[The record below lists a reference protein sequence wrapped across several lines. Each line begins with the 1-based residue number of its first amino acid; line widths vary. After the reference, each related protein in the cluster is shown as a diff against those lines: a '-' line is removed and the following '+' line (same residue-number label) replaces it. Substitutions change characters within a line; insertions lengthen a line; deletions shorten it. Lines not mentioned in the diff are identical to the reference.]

1 MAGFIAADGCV
12 RVSKPNKNSINHR
25 LVIALAEKD
34 LDFLTKIQKLI
45 NCENPICFYENK
57 LSKRNIRWKDS
68 KIAKLSI
75 TSKQIVDDLV
85 KFNIVPNKTLT
96 YDMPDWLLSHNKL
109 HHFIRGYID
118 GDGSFYILN
127 DPENIHIVFSLRGTM
142 PFLNNVKN
150 ILKNEINISTN
161 AKPRVLNGIGQF
173 AIHSNAM
180 IKQLVNWLYNDSTIF
195 LDRKFLIAN
204 KASEIIKIQED
215 AKKRIL
221 NILGHISYEEII
233 TDRSR

>member
-1 MAGFIAADGCV
+1 M
-12 RVSKPNKNSINHR
+12 
-25 LVIALAEKD
+25 EK
-34 LDFLTKIQKLI
+34 
-45 NCENPICFYENK
+45 
-57 LSKRNIRWKDS
+57 
-68 KIAKLSI
+68 
-75 TSKQIVDDLV
+75 
-85 KFNIVPNKTLT
+85 
-96 YDMPDWLLSHNKL
+96 
-109 HHFIRGYID
+109 
-118 GDGSFYILN
+118 
-127 DPENIHIVFSLRGTM
+127 
-142 PFLNNVKN
+142 
-150 ILKNEINISTN
+150 
-161 AKPRVLNGIGQF
+161 NGIGQF